1 METPN
6 SPDGFVIDATF
17 LFEAS
22 NRVTVGAP
30 LLFVDGKDCTFLFCA
45 IRDLLRLRRT
55 LGIQRGVVVVGED
68 AHHAAGESNA
78 KEAVAFLRALGVPV
92 IYEGNRRVLDICA
105 KLGPCATCFVTRNLN
120 LLHLAESE
128 RTVILLKGREDMAV
142 FDSAAVTSSV
152 GVCPARIPALLAL
165 TEGPPLTVVTRRQAV
180 ALLQRHPSLSRLLED
195 PSVVASRQVRHMLR
209 EHKSLFAERLGRFT
223 PSTAG
228 EATNPVLE
236 KSVFDIDNECS
247 SELLRA
253 HQFHSLVRLLP
264 ALPPEPAGRVSAT
277 RPSPCYQA
285 VTTPDAIRSLVARLA
300 SAAIC
305 AVDTESSGKDPHQA
319 ELFGV
324 AFSVKSGEAFYL
336 PVVAEDLE
344 GAGDR
349 NLVLGAIR
357 DIFSSGT
364 KFVGHNLKYDYV
376 LLRRHQCEIPN
387 FHFDTMLAAHEC
399 FGDWGLLNLPFVA
412 NRLLGREVKSYKDIV
427 PEGQTFLDVPFKE
440 LLLHACEDAD
450 VTFQL
455 YHVLE
460 QELGRRG
467 LLNQYTAETLPLGM
481 TLGKWEGVGVPVDAA
496 ELALLRGDLLVAVDE
511 ARRVAT
517 DCAGASFDLDAEEDV
532 GRVLRLEKTIADLIG
547 SGKASTRLLEDLA
560 ICYPLPRSIVKFRRE
575 QKQLRQVEEV
585 LRSVENGRVH
595 PVFSQTSNQH
605 GQLTTIRPRLFDEP
619 ATARLRHCFFQP
631 FAACFRS
638 SGRSLDVIQ
647 NLSGDALLKSDRE
660 GAAGSGRFLLTEMS
674 LADVDHE
681 DLLLCMMTGM
691 SNSELCRRLLYHR
704 SAVTSI
710 RHDVELRYA
719 GAFKWLAAY
728 REETIRRGFAQDGSR
743 RRWLAG
749 LRSSDLGK
757 RQKSL
762 DSAVRWL
769 LRY

>member
-55 LGIQRGVVVVGED
+55 LGIQRGVAVVGED
-68 AHHAAGESNA
+68 AHHAAGESNV

-128 RTVILLKGREDMAV
+128 RTVILLKGKKDVAV

-152 GVCPARIPALLAL
+152 GVGPACIPALLAL

-180 ALLQRHPSLSRLLED
+180 SLLQRHPSLSRVLED
-195 PSVVASRQVRHMLR
+195 PSVVASRQVRHILR
-209 EHKSLFAERLGRFT
+209 EHKALFAERLGRFT
-223 PSTAG
+223 PSTLG
-228 EATNPVLE
+228 EATNLVLE

-264 ALPPEPAGRVSAT
+264 ALPPEPAGRVSAA

-324 AFSVKSGEAFYL
+324 AFSMKSGEAFYL

-344 GAGDR
+344 GAVDR
-349 NLVLGAIR
+349 DLVLGAIR
-357 DIFSSGT
+357 DIISSGT

-376 LLRRHQCEIPN
+376 LLRRHQCEISN

-427 PEGQTFLDVPFKE
+427 SEGQTFLDVPFKE

-450 VTFQL
+450 TTFQL

-481 TLGKWEGVGVPVDAA
+481 TLGKWEVEGVPVDAA
-496 ELALLRGDLLVAVDE
+496 ELAHLRGDLLVAVNE

-517 DCAGASFDLDAEEDV
+517 DCAGASFDLDTEEDV
-532 GRVLRLEKTIADLIG
+532 RRVLRRDRTMVDLIG
-547 SGKASTRLLEDLA
+547 SGRASSRLLEELG
-560 ICYPLPRSIVKFRRE
+560 ICHPLPRAIVKFRRV

-595 PVFSQTSNQH
+595 PVFSQTSNSY
-605 GQLTTIRPRLFDEP
+605 GQLTTIKPRLFEELGP
-619 ATARLRHCFFQP
+619 GRLSDCFFHPMTGQ
-631 FAACFRS
+631 FRS
-638 SGRSLDVIQ
+638 SGRSLNVIQ
-647 NLSGDALLKSDRE
+647 DLSGDALLKRDRQV
-660 GAAGSGRFLLTEMS
+660 AAGSGRFLLNGVS
-674 LADVDHE
+674 LPDVDHE
-681 DLLLCMMTGM
+681 DLLLSMMIGM
-691 SNSELCRRLLYHR
+691 SNSKLCRRFFCDR
-704 SAVTSI
+704 SAMESI

-719 GAFKWLAAY
+719 GMFKWLATY
-728 REETIRRGFAQDGSR
+728 REETIRRGFALDGNR
-743 RRWLAG
+743 KRCLAG

-757 RQKSL
+757 RQDAL